1 MKRFIRFF
9 YSLDLE
15 KGLVFVTIGNFVSI
29 SLGTVLWFVLAV
41 QMTANNYGS
50 LNYYISIVT
59 IFTSIGIM
67 GLDTTLT
74 TFVAKGVHKMVSESI
89 SIVLISGIVFST
101 ILSLIF
107 MSLPLILTFL
117 GQMFF
122 VLSTSEMLGRHHYK
136 EFMIVLIIARLITLA
151 SIPLLFDIYGVNGAL
166 YGYAI
171 SFLPLSYR
179 FFISLRKFNL
189 SLSTLRPIKRFFF
202 HSYALG
208 IFKHL
213 VYFSD
218 KLIIMPLFGFGILGY
233 YQFGIHMLT
242 IVSIIPIILS
252 NYLLPQ
258 EAGNKNIKGKKL
270 ERLGIFSSLTI
281 TIFLIILTPIIITNL
296 FPSFE
301 NAILSTQI
309 ILLAGI
315 PFTMVAIFNSLLLAR
330 EKSFHVFVASG
341 IFLVMQYALIASL
354 GSLYGLIGLSL
365 SMVIASITQTA
376 YLYLMKR
383 KS

>member
-1 MKRFIRFF
+1 MKRFIKFF
-9 YSLDLE
+9 YSLE
-15 KGLVFVTIGNFVSI
+15 VERGLVFVTIGNLVSI
-29 SLGTVLWFVLAV
+29 GLGTILWFVLAI
-41 QMTANNYGS
+41 QMTANDYGS

-59 IFTSIGIM
+59 ISTSIGIM
-67 GLDTTLT
+67 GLDITLT
-74 TFVAKGVHKMVSESI
+74 TFVAKGLVKMVSES
-89 SIVLISGIVFST
+89 SSLVLISGIVLSI

-136 EFMIVLIIARLITLA
+136 EFMIVLIIERVITLA
-151 SIPLLFDIYGVNGAL
+151 SIPLLFGIYGVNGAL

-179 FFISLRKFNL
+179 FFISLRKFKL

-208 IFKHL
+208 TFKHL

-218 KLIIMPLFGFGILGY
+218 KLIIMPLFGFGVLGY

-242 IVSIIPIILS
+242 TLSIIPIILS

-258 EAGNKNIKGKKL
+258 EAGNKNTKGKKL
-270 ERLGIFSSLTI
+270 EMLGIFSSLII
-281 TIFLIILTPIIITNL
+281 TIFLVIISPIIITNL
-296 FPSFE
+296 FPRFE

-315 PFTMVAIFNSLLLAR
+315 PFTVVAIFNSLLLAR

-341 IFLVMQYALIASL
+341 IFLVVQYALIASL

-365 SMVIASITQTA
+365 SMVIASITQA
-376 YLYLMKR
+376 IYLYLMKR